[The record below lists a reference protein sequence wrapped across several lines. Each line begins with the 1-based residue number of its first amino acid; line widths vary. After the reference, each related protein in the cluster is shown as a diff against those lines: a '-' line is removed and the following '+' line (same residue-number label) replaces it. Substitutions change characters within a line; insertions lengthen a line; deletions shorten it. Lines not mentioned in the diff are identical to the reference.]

1 MLHRKKKSELERVL
15 YRGFMLISTLVILLS
30 LGGTLYFDID
40 RQQKEMDTM
49 ISGIAAYISEGTD
62 VVTMLESGYPS
73 PYVKQSLDALYGTIP
88 NISVAEVCN
97 KDGVRFY
104 RTDRQSTGESYVDGE
119 EIPILQGSKPYI
131 TMGYG
136 TKGAQRRAFHAV
148 SNAKGEIIGF
158 VMVSVFVGVITA
170 RAQSIALVHLMILGV
185 MLIIGFFLSHAILRV
200 LRKTLMGFQPEELL
214 RRYLRQDV
222 VLSAVAEGL
231 VATDTAGTV
240 LFVNS
245 AARSMLGEEEVLEG
259 RLVSELLPDSRQ
271 EAVLS
276 TGQPEERRSWI
287 VGGHSVLVN
296 EVPIRKD
303 NNSPAEGVL
312 TVLYD
317 RTEMLHMSDELFGA
331 RSMIDALRSY
341 NHEFSNRL
349 HVILGYLETNQNEK
363 AIGYI
368 INSNLITG
376 QVICQTADQIR
387 VSELCALVVGKMMH
401 AAEQGIQ
408 LKLMGD
414 SICIEQDLLIPVDD
428 MTSIVGNL
436 LENAIEDLNLYKTE
450 LREIKLGLYCRPDCN
465 ILICEDTGRGISN
478 KVMEHM
484 FEKGFSTKGE
494 YRGTGLYLVRRVVRQ
509 YGGRIDV
516 ETEEGE
522 GTVFTI
528 TFTREE
534 QKDVSGNHY

>member
-1 MLHRKKKSELERVL
+1 MYHKKKKSELERML

-30 LGGTLYFDID
+30 LGGTMYFDIV
-40 RQQKEMDTM
+40 RQQKEMDTL
-49 ISGIAAYISEGTD
+49 ISGIAAYISEGTE

-73 PYVKQSLDALYGTIP
+73 PYVKQSLDALCGTIP

-104 RTDRQSTGESYVDGE
+104 HTDRLSTGESYVDGE
-119 EIPILQGSKPYI
+119 EIPILEGSKPYI
-131 TMGYG
+131 TIGYG

-148 SNAKGEIIGF
+148 HNAKGEIVGF
-158 VMVSVFVGVITA
+158 VMVSVFIGVISA
-170 RAQSIALVHLMILGV
+170 RVQSIALVHLMILGV

-200 LRKTLMGFQPEELL
+200 MRKTLMGFQPEELL

-222 VLSAVAEGL
+222 VLSAVSEGL
-231 VATDTAGTV
+231 IASDTAGTV

-245 AARSMLGEEEVLEG
+245 AARSLLGEDEVLEG
-259 RLVSELLPDSRQ
+259 RPVSELLPDTRQ
-271 EAVLS
+271 DTVVR

-303 NNSPAEGVL
+303 NDSPSEGVL

-331 RSMIDALRSY
+331 RSMIDALRTY

-349 HVILGYLETNQNEK
+349 HVILGYLETGQIEK
-363 AIGYI
+363 AIGFI
-368 INSNLITG
+368 MNSNLITG

-414 SICIEQDLLIPVDD
+414 SCCIEQDLLIPVDD
-428 MTSIVGNL
+428 MTTIVGNL
-436 LENAIEDLNLYKTE
+436 LENAIEDLNLHESE
-450 LREIKLGLYCRPDCN
+450 LREIKFGLYCRPDCN
-465 ILICEDTGRGISN
+465 ILICEDTGCGISHD
-478 KVMEHM
+478 VMEHM
-484 FEKGFSTKGE
+484 FEKGFSTKGQ
-494 YRGTGLYLVRRVVRQ
+494 YRGTGLYLVRRTVRQ

-516 ETEEGE
+516 ETEKDE

>member
-1 MLHRKKKSELERVL
+1 MYHKKKKSELERKL

-30 LGGTLYFDID
+30 LGGTLYFDIL
-40 RQQKEMDTM
+40 RQRKEVDTM

-62 VVTMLESGYPS
+62 VVKMLESGYPS
-73 PYVKQSLDALYGTIP
+73 PYVKQSLDALYATIP
-88 NISVAEVCN
+88 NVSIAEVCN

-104 RTDRQSTGESYVDGE
+104 HTDRQSTGESYVDGE

-131 TMGYG
+131 TIGYN

-148 SNAKGEIIGF
+148 RNAKGEIIGF
-158 VMVSVFVGVITA
+158 VMVSVFIGVISA
-170 RAQSIALVHLMILGV
+170 RVQSIMLVHLMILGV
-185 MLIIGFFLSHAILRV
+185 MLIISFFLSHAILRFM
-200 LRKTLMGFQPEELL
+200 RKTLMGFQPEELL

-231 VATDTAGTV
+231 VASDTAGTV

-245 AARSMLGEEEVLEG
+245 AARSLIGEDQVLEG
-259 RLVSELLPDSRQ
+259 RPIIELLPDTRQ
-271 EAVLS
+271 EVVLR

-287 VGGHSVLVN
+287 VGGHSVLAN
-296 EVPIRKD
+296 EVPILKD
-303 NNSPAEGVL
+303 SKSPAEGVL

-349 HVILGYLETNQNEK
+349 HVILGYLETRQYEK
-363 AIGYI
+363 AIGFI
-368 INSNLITG
+368 VNSNLISG

-387 VSELCALVVGKMMH
+387 VSELCALVVGKIMH

-414 SICIEQDLLIPVDD
+414 SCCIEQDLLIPVDD
-428 MTSIVGNL
+428 MTTIVGNL
-436 LENAIEDLNLYKTE
+436 LENAIEDLNIHKSE
-450 LREIKLGLYCRPDCN
+450 LQEIKFGLFCRPDCN
-465 ILICEDTGRGISN
+465 ILVCEDTGRGISHE
-478 KVMEHM
+478 VMEHM
-484 FEKGFSTKGE
+484 FEKGFSTKGQ
-494 YRGTGLYLVRRVVRQ
+494 YRGTGLYLVRRIVRQ
-509 YGGRIDV
+509 YGGRIDI
-516 ETEEGE
+516 ETEGGE